1 MKRTVKMLLSLSL
14 ATVPALAACSKTD
27 GSGGKPA
34 ATGTGTTGKQETG
47 ATKTAPEKY
56 DPPIEL
62 KTVNYSFSTT
72 KFADGEDINNNI
84 WTRTILE
91 KYGIKVNTQWY
102 VPETEYPKKTNLMI
116 ASGELPDFFAAT
128 PQQFRQLYEAGQLE
142 DMTKVYNDFAPESVK
157 KVMQEAGETVLKS
170 ATIDGKLLAIP
181 WSGVAKESPA
191 ILWIRKDW
199 KEKLGLPDPKTIDDL
214 YAIADAFTKKDPDGN
229 GKDDTFGLAMD
240 KELSMASGL
249 MNGFGAYTGFISGS
263 YTDFWIKD
271 ASGSLAYSEIQP
283 QMKQA
288 LTKLSDMYKAGHFDP
303 EFIVKD
309 NNKVYESIG
318 SGKIGMMIGGRGT
331 ANYPLI
337 TLTPNQEWQPYPM
350 PTVDGKPFKAQLPLN
365 VFGYYWVVKKGAKH
379 PEALFKLMDFWLQT
393 FYYNKSDE
401 VYNKFLVPASAV
413 WTYSPVKIYLPDI
426 SIENYRKG
434 IAFEEG
440 KVKREDLTPNQR
452 AMIDKMNLYKGGKKD
467 LWGEVAQSG
476 PGGSAAIID
485 LIIKEDRFVPNQ
497 FYTTPTATMA
507 ERNEQLKKLRNE
519 TFVKIVTGN
528 LGLDAFDKYV
538 ADWKKQGGDIITKE
552 VNDWYATQKK

>member
-1 MKRTVKMLLSLSL
+1 MKRTVKMMLSLSL
-14 ATVPALAACSKTD
+14 IAVPVLAACGKTD
-27 GSGGKPA
+27 ESGGKEPA
-34 ATGTGTTGKQETG
+34 DSGKQGTE
-47 ATKTAPEKY
+47 ASKTLPEKY

-62 KTVNYSFSTT
+62 TTVNYSFPTT

-84 WTRTILE
+84 WTRTLLE
-91 KYGIKVNTQWY
+91 KYGVKVKTLWY
-102 VPETEYPKKTNLMI
+102 VPETEYLKKTNLMI
-116 ASGELPDFFAAT
+116 ASGEVPDFFAAT

-142 DMTKVYNDFAPESVK
+142 DMTKVYNDYAPESIK

-170 ATIDGKLLAIP
+170 ATIDGKLMAIP

-214 YAIADAFTKKDPDGN
+214 AAISEAFTKKDPDGN

-240 KELSMASGL
+240 KDLAMAGGL
-249 MNGFGAYTGFISGS
+249 MNGFGA

-288 LTKLSDMYKAGHFDP
+288 LAKLADMYKAGHFDP

-309 NNKVYESIG
+309 GNKVNESIG
-318 SGKIGMMIGGRGT
+318 AGKIGMMIGGRGS
-331 ANYPLI
+331 ANYPLV
-337 TLTPNQEWQPYPM
+337 TLTPNQEWQAYPM
-350 PTVDGKPFKAQLPLN
+350 PTVDGQPFKAQLPLN
-365 VFGYYWVVKKGAKH
+365 IFSYYWVVKKGTKH
-379 PEALFKLMDFWLQT
+379 PEAIFKMMDFWLQT
-393 FYYNKSDE
+393 FYYNKSED
-401 VYNKFLVPASAV
+401 VFNKFVVPASAV
-413 WTYSPVKIYLPDI
+413 WTYSPAKIYLPDI
-426 SIENYRKG
+426 NIENYRK
-434 IAFEEG
+434 AVALEEG
-440 KVKREDLTPNQR
+440 KIKPEDLTPNQKT
-452 AMIDKMNLYKGGKKD
+452 MIDRMNQYKGGQKN
-467 LWGEVAQSG
+467 LWGEVAQNG
-476 PGGSAAIID
+476 PGGSASIID

-528 LGLDAFDKYV
+528 QGIDAFDKYA